1 MLFANFLFND
11 SKVLTSFVTSV
22 VSTPAAMP
30 GFWIFMYRVSPFTYL
45 VSGMLS
51 TAVSGASVTCS
62 AIETLVF
69 NPPDNQTCYDY
80 LNPYAVQNGGY
91 IENPNATSSCSYCS
105 MSSTDTFLAQV
116 YSYWG
121 DAWRNFG
128 ILWAYLVF
136 NIVVALGIYW
146 LARVPKGNKTKGST

>member
-1 MLFANFLFND
+1 MFDRLLTFLF
-11 SKVLTSFVTSV
+11 SV
-22 VSTPAAMP
+22 VATPAAMP

-51 TAVSGASVTCS
+51 TAVSGTTVTCS
-62 AIETLVF
+62 SIETLVF
-69 NPPDNQTCYDY
+69 DPPANQTCYDY
-80 LNPYAVQNGGY
+80 LNAYASRTGGY
-91 IENPNATSSCSYCS
+91 IENPDATSSCAYCS

-116 YSYWG
+116 FSYWD

-128 ILWAYLVF
+128 IMWAYLAF

-146 LARVPKGNKTKGST
+146 LARVPKKNKTKGSS